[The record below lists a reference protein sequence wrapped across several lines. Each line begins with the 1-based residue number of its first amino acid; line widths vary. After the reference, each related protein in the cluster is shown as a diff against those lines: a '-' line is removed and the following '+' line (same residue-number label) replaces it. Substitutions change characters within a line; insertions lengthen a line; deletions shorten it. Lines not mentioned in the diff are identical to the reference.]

1 MLQKRVDS
9 KFEVHEEFVGLHQ
22 VDSIKSSIVVAVLK
36 GTILRLNLTMSN
48 CRGQCYDGAANMAE
62 VRNGVAAQMCIE
74 EPRALYSHC
83 YGHALNLAASDA
95 IKKNK
100 ILRDVLDTV
109 FEITKLLKFSR
120 DALFDKLKQEI
131 APGTPGF
138 RILCPT
144 RWTVQAV
151 SLKSVLDNYKLC
163 GKRSKILSQ
172 IQRYVQESLVWM
184 LQ

>member
-138 RILCPT
+138 SILCPT

-163 GKRSKILSQ
+163 GKR
-172 IQRYVQESLVWM
+172 
-184 LQ
+184 

>member
-100 ILRDVLDTV
+100 FFVM
-109 FEITKLLKFSR
+109 S
-120 DALFDKLKQEI
+120 
-131 APGTPGF
+131 
-138 RILCPT
+138 
-144 RWTVQAV
+144 
-151 SLKSVLDNYKLC
+151 
-163 GKRSKILSQ
+163 
-172 IQRYVQESLVWM
+172 
-184 LQ
+184 